1 MSLLSTL
8 TDRAAAALRAAGID
22 DSLAVVTPAADTRFG
37 DFQTNAAMVAAKALK
52 KNPRE
57 VAASILTHLKVE
69 DLCEPPTVAGAGFIN
84 FKVLNPAL
92 SDAVNT
98 VRNDRHL
105 GVGSV
110 QKPKTILID
119 FSSPNVAKPMHVGHI
134 RSTILGDSLARI
146 ARHLGHHV
154 VTDNH
159 IGDWGTQFGK
169 VIYGWK
175 HLLNRE
181 ALEQTP
187 IDELV
192 RLYREVN
199 ALEENDPALKEIV
212 RHELVKLQQ
221 GDAENLEIWKQAV
234 ALSWK
239 EFERLYG
246 LLDISFDER
255 LGESFYNDALA
266 PLVDRLLTE
275 GIAQISEGAVCVFF
289 PEIPSL
295 EEKPCLIRKS
305 DGGFLYGTT
314 DLATLEYRE
323 QRWKPDAVWYV
334 TGAPQQLHFEQVFAA
349 GRKMGVTTDLRH
361 IAFGSILGED
371 RKMMKTRSGENV
383 ELGGLLNEA
392 MERALAVVAEKN
404 PDLAKAE
411 QLEIARLIG
420 LGAVKYAD
428 LMQHRLTDYLFSW
441 EKMLSFQGNT
451 APYLQNAYV
460 RIRSI
465 FRKAKSEGIDEGVS
479 IKPAQIIIADPA
491 ERALALQILKFG
503 EVLHA
508 VLDDQRPNLLCL
520 YLYELANAFH
530 SFYEA
535 CPILKSEDPVRSSRL
550 ALSEVTAD
558 VLKSGLSLLGIGVP
572 ERM

>member
-8 TDRAAAALRAAGID
+8 TSRLAAALAAAGID
-22 DSLAVVTPAADTRFG
+22 ESLAVITPAADTRFG
-37 DFQTNAAMVAAKALK
+37 DYQTNAAMVAAKSFK

-57 VAASILTHLKVE
+57 VAASILRHLQVG
-69 DLCEPPTVAGAGFIN
+69 DLCQAPTVAGAGFIN
-84 FKVLNPAL
+84 FKILDTAL
-92 SDAVNT
+92 SGAVNVVCNDPRLGLPT
-98 VRNDRHL
+98 VED
-105 GVGSV
+105 
-110 QKPKTILID
+110 PKTIIID

-175 HLLNRE
+175 HLLDRE
-181 ALEQTP
+181 ALENAP
-187 IDELV
+187 IAELV

-199 ALEENDPALKEIV
+199 AAEEKDPALKETV

-221 GDAENLEIWKQAV
+221 GDAENLEIWRQAV

-239 EFERLYG
+239 DFERLYG
-246 LLDISFDER
+246 LLDITFDER
-255 LGESFYNDALA
+255 LGESFYNDSLG
-266 PLVDRLLTE
+266 PLVDRLQE
-275 GIAQISEGAVCVFF
+275 QKIAEVSKGAVCIFF
-289 PEIPSL
+289 PELPGM

-305 DGGFLYGTT
+305 DGGFLYATT

-323 QRWKPDAVWYV
+323 KRWKPDAVWYV

-349 GRKMGVTTDLRH
+349 ARRMGIGTDLRH

-383 ELGGLLNEA
+383 ELGGLLKEA
-392 MERALAVVAEKN
+392 FERALAVVTEKN
-404 PDLAKAE
+404 PDLPKGE
-411 QLEIARLIG
+411 QEEVARIIG

-428 LMQHRLTDYLFSW
+428 LMQHRLTDYVFSW
-441 EKMLSFQGNT
+441 DKMLSFQGNT

-465 FRKAKSEGIDEGVS
+465 FRKAGAEGIPVEVVP
-479 IKPAQIIIADPA
+479 ILIEDPA
-491 ERALALQILKFG
+491 ERALALQILRFG
-503 EVLHA
+503 EVLLA

-520 YLYELANAFH
+520 YLYELADRFH
-530 SFYEA
+530 RFYEA
-535 CPILKSEDPVRSSRL
+535 CPILKSEGAIRSSRL
-550 ALSEVTAD
+550 TLAGLTAD
-558 VLKSGLSLLGIGVP
+558 VLQTGLGLLGIGVP

>member
-8 TDRAAAALRAAGID
+8 TSRLAVALGTTGID
-22 DSLAVVTPAADTRFG
+22 ESLAVVTPAADTRFG
-37 DFQTNAAMVAAKALK
+37 DYQTNAAMVAAKSLK

-57 VAASILTHLKVE
+57 VADSILSHLQVT
-69 DLCEPPTVAGAGFIN
+69 DLCEAPTVAGAGFIN
-84 FKVLNPAL
+84 FKMLDSAL
-92 SDAVNT
+92 SGAVNV
-98 VRNDRHL
+98 VRNDPRL
-105 GVGSV
+105 GLATVED
-110 QKPKTILID
+110 PKTIIID

-175 HLLNRE
+175 HLLDRE
-181 ALEQTP
+181 ALENAP
-187 IDELV
+187 ISELV

-199 ALEENDPALKEIV
+199 AAEENDPALKETV

-221 GDAENLEIWKQAV
+221 GDAENLEIWRQAV
-234 ALSWK
+234 SLSWK

-246 LLDISFDER
+246 LLDINFDER
-255 LGESFYNDALA
+255 LGESFYNDALG
-266 PLVDRLLTE
+266 PLVDRLLDQK
-275 GIAQISEGAVCVFF
+275 IAEVSKGAVCIFF
-289 PEIPSL
+289 PELPAM

-305 DGGFLYGTT
+305 DGGFLYATT

-323 QRWKPDAVWYV
+323 KRWKPDAVWYV

-349 GRKMGVTTDLRH
+349 ARRMGVGTDLRH

-383 ELGGLLNEA
+383 ELGGLLTEA
-392 MERALAVVAEKN
+392 FERALAVVTEKN
-404 PDLAKAE
+404 PDLPRGE
-411 QLEIARLIG
+411 QEEVAGIIG

-428 LMQHRLTDYLFSW
+428 LMQHRLTDYVFSW
-441 EKMLSFQGNT
+441 DKMLSFQGNT

-465 FRKAKSEGIDEGVS
+465 FRKAGAEGISVEVVP
-479 IKPAQIIIADPA
+479 ILIEDPA
-491 ERALALQILKFG
+491 ERALALQILRFG

-508 VLDDQRPNLLCL
+508 VMDDQRPNLLCL
-520 YLYELANAFH
+520 YLYELADRFH
-530 SFYEA
+530 RFYEA
-535 CPILKSEDPVRSSRL
+535 CPILKSEGAIRSSRL
-550 ALSEVTAD
+550 TIAGLTAD
-558 VLKSGLSLLGIGVP
+558 VLQTGLGLLGIGVP

>member
-1 MSLLSTL
+1 MSLQADLQKRVAS
-8 TDRAAAALRAAGID
+8 ALEAAGID
-22 DSLAVVTPAADTRFG
+22 SSLAVVTPAADTRFG
-37 DFQTNAAMVAAKALK
+37 DYQTNAAMVAAKALK
-52 KNPRE
+52 QNPRE
-57 VAASILTHLKVE
+57 VAASIITHLRVE
-69 DLCEPPTVAGAGFIN
+69 DLCETPTVAGAGFIN
-84 FKVLNPAL
+84 FKILDQAL
-92 SDAVNT
+92 SAAVNSI
-98 VRNDRHL
+98 REDARL
-105 GVGSV
+105 GVTPVES
-110 QKPKTILID
+110 PKTILID

-146 ARHLGHHV
+146 ARCLGHRV
-154 VTDNH
+154 ITDNH

-169 VIYGWK
+169 VIHGWK
-175 HLLNRE
+175 HHLDRE
-181 ALEQTP
+181 ALEKAP
-187 IDELV
+187 IAELV

-199 ALEENDPALKEIV
+199 AAEENDLALRETV

-221 GDAENLEIWKQAV
+221 GDPENLEIWRQAV
-234 ALSWK
+234 ALSWQ

-266 PLVDRLLTE
+266 PLVDRLLAS
-275 GIAQISEGAVCVFF
+275 GIAQHSEGAVCVFF
-289 PEIPSL
+289 PESAEL

-305 DGGFLYGTT
+305 DGGFLYATT

-323 QRWKPDAVWYV
+323 NRWKPDSVWYV
-334 TGAPQQLHFEQVFAA
+334 TGAPQQLHFEQVFATV
-349 GRKMGVTTDLRH
+349 RRMGVTTDLRH

-392 MERALAVVAEKN
+392 IERALAVVADKN
-404 PDLAKAE
+404 PSLPKEE
-411 QLEIARLIG
+411 QEQIARIIG

-428 LMQHRLTDYLFSW
+428 LMQHRLTDYVFSW

-465 FRKAKSEGIDEGVS
+465 FRKAESEGITTDAS
-479 IKPAQIIIADPA
+479 TITIADPA
-491 ERALALQILKFG
+491 ERALALRILQFG
-503 EVLHA
+503 EVLHT
-508 VLDDQRPNLLCL
+508 VLEDQRPNLLCL
-520 YLYELANAFH
+520 YLYELADCFH
-530 SFYEA
+530 RFYEA
-535 CPILKSEDPVRSSRL
+535 CPILKSEGEVRSSRL
-550 ALSEVTAD
+550 ALAGVSAS
-558 VLKSGLSLLGIGVP
+558 VLKTGLSLLGIGVP

>member
-1 MSLLSTL
+1 MSLQATLSA
-8 TDRAAAALRAAGID
+8 RVASALQGAGID
-22 DSLAVVTPAADTRFG
+22 TALAVVTPAADARFG

-57 VAASILTHLKVE
+57 VAASILSHLKVE
-69 DLCEPPTVAGAGFIN
+69 DLCEAPTVAGAGFIN
-84 FKVLNPAL
+84 FKVLDQAL
-92 SDAVNT
+92 SAALNVTRQDQ
-98 VRNDRHL
+98 HL
-105 GVGSV
+105 GVRAV
-110 QKPKTILID
+110 EKPRTIIVD

-134 RSTILGDSLARI
+134 RSTILGDSLSRI

-154 VTDNH
+154 ITDNH

-175 HLLNRE
+175 HFLDKE
-181 ALEQTP
+181 ALEKAP
-187 IDELV
+187 IAELV

-199 ALEENDPALKEIV
+199 ALEERDPAIKETV

-221 GDAENLEIWKQAV
+221 GDDENLGIWKQAV
-234 ALSWK
+234 AFSWK

-246 LLDISFDER
+246 LLGITFDER
-255 LGESFYNDALA
+255 LGESFYNDALG
-266 PLVDRLLTE
+266 PLVDRLLAE
-275 GIAQISEGAVCVFF
+275 KIAEISQGAICIFF
-289 PEIPSL
+289 PGSPEL

-305 DGGFLYGTT
+305 DGGFLYATT

-334 TGAPQQLHFEQVFAA
+334 TGAPQQLHFEQVFASA
-349 GRKMGVTTDLRH
+349 RKLGITTDLRH

-383 ELGGLLNEA
+383 ELGGLLQEA
-392 MERALAVVAEKN
+392 IERALAVVVEKN
-404 PDLAKAE
+404 PDLPREE
-411 QLEIARLIG
+411 QEEVARIIG

-428 LMQHRLTDYLFSW
+428 LMQHRLTDYVFSW

-465 FRKAKSEGIDEGVS
+465 FRKAEAEGISTAAAPITIG
-479 IKPAQIIIADPA
+479 DPA
-491 ERALALQILKFG
+491 ERVLALQILQFG

-508 VLDDQRPNLLCL
+508 VLEDQRPNLLCL
-520 YLYELANAFH
+520 YLYELADCFH
-530 SFYEA
+530 RFYEA
-535 CPILKSEDPVRSSRL
+535 CPILKSEGEVRSSRL
-550 ALSEVTAD
+550 ALAAVTAD
-558 VLKSGLSLLGIGVP
+558 VLRTGFSLLGIGVP

>member
-1 MSLLSTL
+1 MSLQSTL
-8 TDRAAAALRAAGID
+8 SARVASALHAAGIEE
-22 DSLAVVTPAADTRFG
+22 SLAVVTPAADTRFG
-37 DFQTNAAMVAAKALK
+37 DYQTNAAMVAAKALK

-69 DLCEPPTVAGAGFIN
+69 DLCKAPTVAGAGFIN
-84 FKVLNPAL
+84 FTVLDSAL
-92 SDAVNT
+92 SDAVNQ
-98 VRNDRHL
+98 VGRDERL
-105 GVGSV
+105 GVEAV
-110 QKPKTILID
+110 PKPKTIIID

-134 RSTILGDSLARI
+134 RSTILGDSFSRI
-146 ARHLGHHV
+146 ARHLGHRV
-154 VTDNH
+154 ITDNH

-175 HLLNRE
+175 HFLDKD
-181 ALEQTP
+181 ALEQAP
-187 IDELV
+187 IAELV

-199 ALEENDPALKEIV
+199 ALEENDPAIKETV

-221 GDAENLEIWKQAV
+221 GDVENLGIWKQAV

-246 LLDISFDER
+246 LLGITFDER
-255 LGESFYNDALA
+255 LGESFYNDALG
-266 PLVDRLLTE
+266 PLVERLLAE
-275 GIAQISEGAVCVFF
+275 KIAEVSEGAVCIFF
-289 PEIPSL
+289 PGSPEL

-305 DGGFLYGTT
+305 DGGFLYATT

-323 QRWKPDAVWYV
+323 ARWKPDAVWYV
-334 TGAPQQLHFEQVFAA
+334 TGAPQQLHFEQVFASA
-349 GRKMGVTTDLRH
+349 RRLGVTTDLRH

-383 ELGGLLNEA
+383 ELGGLLAEA
-392 MERALAVVAEKN
+392 IERALAVVAEKN
-404 PDLAKAE
+404 PDLPKEE
-411 QLEIARLIG
+411 QEEVARIIG

-428 LMQHRLTDYLFSW
+428 LMQHRLTDYVFSW

-465 FRKAKSEGIDEGVS
+465 FRKAVAEGISTE
-479 IKPAQIIIADPA
+479 PAPVTIADPA
-491 ERALALQILKFG
+491 ERALALQLLQFG
-503 EVLHA
+503 EILHTVLE
-508 VLDDQRPNLLCL
+508 DQRPNLLCL
-520 YLYELANAFH
+520 YLYELADRFH
-530 SFYEA
+530 RFYEA
-535 CPILKSEDPVRSSRL
+535 CPILKSEGSTRSSRL
-550 ALSEVTAD
+550 SLAGVTAE
-558 VLKSGLSLLGIGVP
+558 VLKTGLSLLGIGVP